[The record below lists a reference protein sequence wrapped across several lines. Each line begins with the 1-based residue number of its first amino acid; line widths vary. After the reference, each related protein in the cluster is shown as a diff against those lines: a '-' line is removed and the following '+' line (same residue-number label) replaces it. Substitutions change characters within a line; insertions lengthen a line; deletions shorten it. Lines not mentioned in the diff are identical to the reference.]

1 MQFTSTTLMAVA
13 SEVLVESGF
22 RPVPFEL
29 SEQWGSANC
38 RLYED
43 PYSLVAVVIYDTW
56 QELQRRWPDAQSRLV
71 DLVAA
76 TISKSE
82 AKAWDVYLAILTPAF
97 VDSDSNRE
105 LNAIRYDTT
114 RVRKLIS
121 TGDDLRALDDVRR
134 TLMPL
139 LPIRAIE
146 LEPPRD
152 VFELLI
158 DALAAKGIGREDVRR
173 LVDAFSKNEDLI
185 PSLNR
190 SGDEA

>member
-1 MQFTSTTLMAVA
+1 VPFTSTTLMAAA
-13 SEVLVESGF
+13 SEVLADSGF

-29 SEQWGSANC
+29 SERWGTVNC

-43 PYSLVAVVIYDTW
+43 PYSLVAVAIYDTW
-56 QELQRRWPDAQSRLV
+56 QDLHHRWPDAQSVLV
-71 DLVAA
+71 DLVASKV
-76 TISKSE
+76 SKSE

-97 VDSDSNRE
+97 VDSGSNRE

-114 RVRKLIS
+114 RVRKLIA

-146 LEPPRD
+146 LAPARD

-158 DALAAKGIGREDVRR
+158 EALEGKGIDPNDVRR
-173 LVDAFSKNEDLI
+173 LVDSFGKNEDLI

-190 SGDEA
+190 GDDEV